1 MTLLVDAG
9 NTGLKWARLAG
20 GRLGAVAAVTHR
32 GVEPEAWQARLA
44 ALAPP
49 PGRVVV
55 ANVAGAAFEARFR
68 AWTERQW
75 RLTPEFPTASAER
88 LGVTNAYAR
97 PGALGVDRWLAM
109 LAAWRAAPVPLV
121 VASAGTAFT
130 VDLVDADGRH
140 RGGCIVP
147 GERLM
152 REALHA
158 QTSGVAAAALLD
170 RAAVD
175 GAFGV
180 NTAGAVQ
187 QGARLALAALVDR
200 AARALEAA
208 SGVAP
213 RIYFAG
219 GSADEVAPL
228 VSRAVKVVPHLVL
241 EGLALLAAEEVPA

>member
-9 NTGLKWARLAG
+9 NSGVKWARLADG
-20 GRLGAVAAVTHR
+20 QLAGIGAVTHR

-44 ALAPP
+44 ALAPAP
-49 PGRVVV
+49 RRVLV
-55 ANVAGAAFEARFR
+55 ANVAGPAFEARFR
-68 AWTERQW
+68 SWAARQW
-75 RLTPEFPTASAER
+75 RLTPEFPAASAER
-88 LGVTNAYAR
+88 LGVRNAYVR
-97 PGALGVDRWLAM
+97 PDALGIDRWLAM
-109 LAAWRAAPVPLV
+109 LAAWRAAGVPLL

-130 VDLVDADGRH
+130 VDLVDGEGLH

-170 RAAVD
+170 RAVVD

-187 QGARLALAALVDR
+187 QGARLALASLVDR
-200 AARALEAA
+200 AARVLEAA
-208 SGVAP
+208 AGVAP
-213 RIYFAG
+213 RIFVAG
-219 GSADEVAPL
+219 GAAAEIAPL
-228 VSRAVKVVPHLVL
+228 VTRAVELAPHLVL
-241 EGLALLAAEEVPA
+241 EGLALVAAEVPA